1 MPDVTA
7 EEIHRYWFEDTLAAP
22 SQASARMSFW
32 FRPARETDRHI
43 TLVFGPV
50 LREAARGALD
60 AWQLQARSCL
70 ALVIVLDQFPRN
82 IHRGTPA
89 AFEHDAVALRI
100 TRRGIAAG
108 HLPELAALEQAF
120 FLMPYQHCEDLSL
133 QREGIALY
141 DRMLNDAP
149 PEWREV
155 LEGFVAYARK
165 HAELIERF
173 GRFPHRNA
181 ILGRVSTAAER
192 AFLESNSES
201 FWQEAPL

>member
-7 EEIHRYWFEDTLAAP
+7 EEIHRYWFDDALAAP
-22 SQASARMSFW
+22 SQASTRMSFW
-32 FRPARETDRHI
+32 FRPARETDRYI
-43 TLVFGPV
+43 MLVFGPV
-50 LREAARGALD
+50 LREAALGALD
-60 AWQLQARSCL
+60 DWQLEARLCL
-70 ALVIVLDQFPRN
+70 SLLIVFDQFPRN

-89 AFEHDAVALRI
+89 AFDHDAAALRI

-108 HLPELAALEQAF
+108 HLRELSALEQAF
-120 FLMPYQHCEDLSL
+120 FLMPYQHCENAAL

-149 PEWREV
+149 PEWREF
-155 LEGFVAYARK
+155 LNGFVSYARK
-165 HAELIERF
+165 HAALIERF

-192 AFLESNSES
+192 AFLETNSES
-201 FWQEAPL
+201 FGQEAPL

>member
-1 MPDVTA
+1 MTA
-7 EEIHRYWFEDTLAAP
+7 EEIHQYWFDDTLSAP

-32 FRPARETDRHI
+32 FRPDRETDQHI

-50 LREAARGALD
+50 LQEAAQGRLD
-60 AWQLQARSCL
+60 AWQLRARSCL

-82 IHRGTPA
+82 IYRGTPS
-89 AFEHDAVALRI
+89 AFEHDAAALRI

-108 HLPELAALEQAF
+108 HLRELSALEQAF
-120 FLMPYQHCEDLSL
+120 FLMPYQHCEDLAL

-141 DRMLNDAP
+141 ESMLHDAP
-149 PEWREV
+149 PAWREV
-155 LEGFVAYARK
+155 LEGFVEYARK
-165 HAELIERF
+165 HAALIEQF

-181 ILGRVSTAAER
+181 ILGRISTAAER

-201 FWQEAPL
+201 FGQQAPL